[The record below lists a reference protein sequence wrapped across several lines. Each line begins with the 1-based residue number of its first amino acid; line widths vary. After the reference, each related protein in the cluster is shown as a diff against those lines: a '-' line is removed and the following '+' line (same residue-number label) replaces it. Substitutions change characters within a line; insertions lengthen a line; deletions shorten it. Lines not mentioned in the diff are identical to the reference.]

1 MPPGLPP
8 PLLELP
14 PPGPFVHPINHHVT
28 LPALQLL
35 WQNLALNQ
43 SLRQLSC
50 DKGHVFHTHCLLA
63 WMQTSQ
69 ACPKC
74 GAEPVK
80 PSVFAPGGVNAGHMV
95 RSPNRLAT
103 AREAGAP
110 PSPQSKIQ
118 SLRPQALPGSKPS
131 PFVANVTP
139 RSPQTRRTPCVN
151 NNLTP
156 RSPGR
161 YEAAQNSSDTRA
173 RELPPCWTAT
183 VGQPRSARPD
193 EGKATRSD
201 PAFHQN
207 TCASLEYPGIGAC
220 PRPTESQGIERLIIY
235 ENKIQNIKV
244 DRGWSEQ
251 NPNVTKPAHQ
261 PQHKGLTMSSKE
273 EPTDLHSSIQHL
285 LVTESR

>member
-1 MPPGLPP
+1 M
-8 PLLELP
+8 
-14 PPGPFVHPINHHVT
+14 
-28 LPALQLL
+28 
-35 WQNLALNQ
+35 
-43 SLRQLSC
+43 
-50 DKGHVFHTHCLLA
+50 FHTHCLLA

-118 SLRPQALPGSKPS
+118 SLRPQALPGSKPT

-139 RSPQTRRTPCVN
+139 RSPQTRRKPYVTN
-151 NNLTP
+151 DDLTP

-183 VGQPRSARPD
+183 VGHFRSARPD
-193 EGKATRSD
+193 EGKETRSD
-201 PAFHQN
+201 AAFHQN
-207 TCASLEYPGIGAC
+207 TRAYAEDPGIGAC
-220 PRPTESQGIERLIIY
+220 PRPTESQEIE
-235 ENKIQNIKV
+235 
-244 DRGWSEQ
+244 
-251 NPNVTKPAHQ
+251 
-261 PQHKGLTMSSKE
+261 
-273 EPTDLHSSIQHL
+273 
-285 LVTESR
+285 